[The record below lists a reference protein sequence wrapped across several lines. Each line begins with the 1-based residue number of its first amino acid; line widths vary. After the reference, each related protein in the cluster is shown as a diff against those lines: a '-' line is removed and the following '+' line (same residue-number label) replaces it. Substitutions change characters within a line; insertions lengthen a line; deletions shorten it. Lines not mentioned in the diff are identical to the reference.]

1 MSATTAPAEPQI
13 SADNPAAAFTS
24 VLNAAVGSAA
34 TKLNERVS
42 GWTDKLDGLASGG
55 SSGALGRAA
64 DEGLDDLAEG
74 GGATQTAA
82 ARGTQAGLHGKS
94 PFWAAV
100 KGAWEGGKPVVKA
113 AIVAAFVSTV
123 LLLLLSPVLLLVFL
137 LSWLIIAAVHK
148 ARAGSKS

>member
-1 MSATTAPAEPQI
+1 MSATAPP
-13 SADNPAAAFTS
+13 ADSRIHADSPAAAFTS
-24 VLNAAVGSAA
+24 VLNAAVGTAA
-34 TKLNERVS
+34 TKLNQRVA

-55 SSGALGRAA
+55 PSGGLGRMA

-74 GGATQTAA
+74 GGAKEGAA
-82 ARGTQAGLHGKS
+82 AKGAKASLHGKS
-94 PFWAAV
+94 PFWAAI

-137 LSWLIIAAVHK
+137 LSWLVIAAVHK
-148 ARAGSKS
+148 ARSAKR